1 MHALIVAAINPD
13 NTPHGYN
20 WTYAFPMLL
29 FIIIALVLWALFGR
43 PHHRVPSRP
52 LSPGLSSRVPDAG
65 TARAAAAAGGMNL
78 APGGGA
84 SESHHEPS
92 GAHLAASGEAEP
104 GPGAA
109 DDGSDQPPAGG
120 AGASQ

>member
-29 FIIIALVLWALFGR
+29 FIVIALVLWGLFGR

-52 LSPGLSSRVPDAG
+52 LSFGPAGAPSS
-65 TARAAAAAGGMNL
+65 
-78 APGGGA
+78 A
-84 SESHHEPS
+84 SD
-92 GAHLAASGEAEP
+92 GAEP
-104 GPGAA
+104 EASAA
-109 DDGSDQPPAGG
+109 DDGSTPPASG

>member
-29 FIIIALVLWALFGR
+29 FIVTALVLWGLFGR
-43 PHHRVPSRP
+43 PHHRVPSHP
-52 LSPGLSSRVPDAG
+52 LSPGLSSRVADADKA
-65 TARAAAAAGGMNL
+65 TAEAAT
-78 APGGGA
+78 
-84 SESHHEPS
+84 
-92 GAHLAASGEAEP
+92 
-104 GPGAA
+104 A
-109 DDGSDQPPAGG
+109 DDGGTPPAGG

>member
-29 FIIIALVLWALFGR
+29 FIVTALVLWGLFGR
-43 PHHRVPSRP
+43 PHHRVPSHP
-52 LSPGLSSRVPDAG
+52 LSLGLTSRASDAAKG
-65 TARAAAAAGGMNL
+65 
-78 APGGGA
+78 
-84 SESHHEPS
+84 EP
-92 GAHLAASGEAEP
+92 EA
-104 GPGAA
+104 GAA
-109 DDGSDQPPAGG
+109 DDGGTPPAGG

>member
-1 MHALIVAAINPD
+1 VHALIVAAINPD

-29 FIIIALVLWALFGR
+29 FIVTALVLWGLFGR

-52 LSPGLSSRVPDAG
+52 LSPGLASHVADAD
-65 TARAAAAAGGMNL
+65 TARAASVAGGL
-78 APGGGA
+78 SVAPGGGA
-84 SESHHEPS
+84 SESHLEPA
-92 GAHLAASGEAEP
+92 GAQPSASDDAEP
-104 GPGAA
+104 EAGAA
-109 DDGSDQPPAGG
+109 EDGSTPPAGG

>member
-29 FIIIALVLWALFGR
+29 FIVTALVLWGLFGR

-52 LSPGLSSRVPDAG
+52 LSLGLAS
-65 TARAAAAAGGMNL
+65 RAADTDTATAEAGG
-78 APGGGA
+78 
-84 SESHHEPS
+84 
-92 GAHLAASGEAEP
+92 
-104 GPGAA
+104 A
-109 DDGSDQPPAGG
+109 DDGNTPPAGG

>member
-29 FIIIALVLWALFGR
+29 FIVIALVLWALFGR

-92 GAHLAASGEAEP
+92 GAHLSASEEAEP
-104 GPGAA
+104 EAGAA
-109 DDGSDQPPAGG
+109 DDGSTPPAGG
-120 AGASQ
+120 TGASQ